1 MERIAEIARVAAP
14 SDLAVSTLDDGYFV
28 VVGVRDAD
36 GTLRL
41 IQKPVADE
49 KLIKAAVAAIGK
61 DD

>member
-1 MERIAEIARVAAP
+1 MVAGLIFAL
-14 SDLAVSTLDDGYFV
+14 SRGAWIGALCGYFV